1 MVLDDSENR
10 PWLHGLAFA
19 NSSYPHD
26 VIYDDH
32 PIPPLQELNTEFER
46 SRRHIEDYTAGL
58 LEVDKA
64 PDDADGPHVDQLV
77 ENTDEQANI
86 YLSHVQWIRFQVL
99 NHEDPDN
106 RIKSP
111 ECLRLLQTFNLY
123 SLQRVSFI
131 HRSAADFLLE
141 SSEGQSILAY
151 NQTSVGE
158 RRVKLIE
165 SRLFTGLIGTRRGR
179 QNNGRIWLDFIFNEA
194 LDEKQFYHL
203 LRIAE
208 KTFYRLLHEIEKLRG
223 RKLSS
228 TVILSVHKIS
238 KTIISLTEAV
248 KRIVGEFLQI
258 AASLGDLVAIQNYR
272 CYLQRQ
278 GFELT
283 TEFKSFILFAVIQ
296 QEFKRNPD
304 PEPWGTVNHNMV
316 SWLLNVGADPKGSE
330 QAWNLNWWGGLHF
343 SQKVSALEGFLLE
356 LPGYIIRAKETSD
369 YLRLANTL
377 EQLLAYRPNVLVE
390 RKLLYRQHVR
400 LSASRLGSDE
410 FSSDVDRGL
419 ISVRER
425 LLRVEY

>member
-77 ENTDEQANI
+77 ENTDEHANI

-131 HRSAADFLLE
+131 HRSAADILLE

-151 NQTSVGE
+151 NHTSVGE

-283 TEFKSFILFAVIQ
+283 TEFKNFILFSAIQ
-296 QEFKRNPD
+296 RNFMRSPARRS
-304 PEPWGTVNHNMV
+304 WGTVDHNMV
-316 SWLLNVGADPKGSE
+316 SWLLDVGADPKDTE
-330 QAWNLNWWGGLHF
+330 QGWNWGF
-343 SQKVSALEGFLLE
+343 SRQDFNQKVSALEEFLLR
-356 LPGYIIRAKETSD
+356 LPGHIKQAKETSD
-369 YLRLANTL
+369 YLSLANTL
-377 EQLLAYRPNVLVE
+377 EGLLAYRPELE
-390 RKLLYRQHVR
+390 KKLLFRQSVR
-400 LSASRLGSDE
+400 LDASSLGSD
-410 FSSDVDRGL
+410 SSPSDLDIGPITVH
-419 ISVRER
+419 ER
-425 LLRVEY
+425 LFRVEC